1 VVGAG
6 MGWDGVNMILDG
18 YRESG
23 NRAIDNI

>member
-1 VVGAG
+1 
-6 MGWDGVNMILDG
+6 MGGDGVNMILDG